1 MKIRMLSGTVVT
13 FMLIVMNACHVP
25 EQGAK
30 DVQML
35 ENAQEELQLP
45 AGAVKKLVDENAFID
60 VEVESLVSSLQNAEA
75 TGSRVSAENQEE
87 VVKMKAALYRFFSR
101 VKVENGQY
109 VTDLASPE
117 EINVS
122 RGLYDALM
130 NNLTEM
136 NEFLAKAKENG
147 EEAQIGEVTEEYL
160 NSLLD

>member
-1 MKIRMLSGTVVT
+1 MKIRMLSRIIVA

-25 EQGAK
+25 EQGAN
-30 DVQML
+30 DAQLL
-35 ENAQEELQLP
+35 ESTQEKLQLP
-45 AGAVKKLVDENAFID
+45 AGVVKKLVDENAFID

-75 TGSRVSAENQEE
+75 TGSRVSAENQEDIA
-87 VVKMKAALYRFFSR
+87 KMKAALYRFFSR

-122 RGLYDALM
+122 RGVYDALM
-130 NNLTEM
+130 NNLSEM